1 MAIEVAPLATTSRE
15 LSAADFADDFHATK
29 YRDEIGRHPEA
40 MLRLFSILND
50 PENERRLADAEVHG
64 FPALFG
70 VARFIEADPVICRVL
85 ADDERSLRLRQTI
98 GVAVKLKMAK
108 LGWRPAGRKG
118 TVSGSRHFTKA
129 EHYAFDATACDDA
142 SSRALAALDAV
153 ADIGSPEEREETAH
167 LLMEAIATNRRA
179 EGRPF

>member
-85 ADDERSLRLRQTI
+85 ADDETSLRLRQTI

-108 LGWRPAGRKG
+108 LGWRPSGRKG
-118 TVSGSRHFTKA
+118 SVKGSRHFTKA
-129 EHYAFDATACDDA
+129 ERYIADSDACADA
-142 SSRALAALDAV
+142 SPRALAALDAV
-153 ADIGSPEEREETAH
+153 AAIGSPAERGETSRH
-167 LLMEAIATNRRA
+167 LMDALAANRRA